1 MHTTI
6 LLLGRPRIDRPDGPA
21 PTLRG
26 SKTWALLAALILARR
41 PLSREWAAET
51 FFGSADDPRA
61 ALRWAV
67 AELRRKLADA
77 VTIEGDPLVL
87 RLAET
92 TSVDVL
98 DTAPANAPGR
108 LIAGRLPLLLEGVEL
123 HDPVEAELW
132 LTRSREACRR
142 AAVAGLTQAAETSL
156 VEGVAVEA
164 VLAARALVEDDPL
177 DEARHL
183 LLVRALAASGDRP
196 GARAAAQRCD
206 EILLHET
213 GVAASPVLMAAASV
227 PFGAPVALVD
237 RDAILGRT
245 LMEAARS
252 AMASGAV
259 QVGLA
264 HFADAE
270 AAAHRSRD
278 DLLLSEVLFAR
289 GSAVVHAVAS
299 TDPQALQDLRRSA
312 DLAIAGGRAAR
323 AAPALRE
330 LAFARAS
337 ARQPLEGL
345 VERAAELASDD
356 AAEQAAIL
364 GIRGFEAVDDGRYA
378 VALADFTS
386 SIQVAESVGA
396 GRQMAWSW
404 TLRGR
409 THLQRGELAAAA
421 ADLEGAAALVH
432 ELRWT
437 AFVPFVQAQ
446 QGLLAL
452 HEGRVDDAANLVA
465 SGWTTA
471 RVTGDQCWLSLLGQV
486 AGLVAARRGELDEA
500 MTVLAGAYSGQ
511 ATTVDRCRWIDA
523 VVLDALISVAVQAD
537 PPRAVR
543 AAARLAEVAARDRM
557 PEYAV
562 RAAAWQLRLGDADA
576 RDRALA
582 AIRAVDNPSLA
593 GLLTP

>member
-1 MHTTI
+1 MQTTI
-6 LLLGRPRIDRPDGPA
+6 RLMGRPCIDAGGPMPA
-21 PTLRG
+21 PRG
-26 SKTWALLAALILARR
+26 SKTWALFAALALARR

-67 AELRRKLADA
+67 AELRRKLAGA
-77 VTIEGDPLVL
+77 ITLEGDPLTL
-87 RLAET
+87 RLADT

-98 DTAPANAPGR
+98 DTGCAQALSR
-108 LIAGRLPLLLEGVEL
+108 LVAGRLPLLLEGVEL
-123 HDPVEAELW
+123 HDPVEAGLW

-156 VEGVAVEA
+156 AEGLAADA
-164 VLAARALVEDDPL
+164 VLAAHALVEDDPL
-177 DEARHL
+177 EEARHL
-183 LLVRALAASGDRP
+183 LLVRALAASGDRVA
-196 GARAAAQRCD
+196 AREAAQRCD
-206 EILLHET
+206 QVLLHET

-227 PFGAPVALVD
+227 PFGAPVELID

-299 TDPQALQDLRRSA
+299 TDPQALQDLHRSA
-312 DLAIAGGRAAR
+312 DLAIAGGRAAL

-330 LAFARAS
+330 LAFARAC
-337 ARQPLEGL
+337 ARQPLGGL
-345 VERAAELASDD
+345 IERAVDLAADD
-356 AAEQAAIL
+356 AAEQAAIF
-364 GIRGFEAVDDGRYA
+364 GIRAFAAVDDGRYA
-378 VALADFTS
+378 AALQDFTAS
-386 SIQVAESVGA
+386 MQVAESVGA
-396 GRQMAWSW
+396 GRQLAWSW

-421 ADLEGAAALVH
+421 ADLQGAAALVH

-437 AFVPFVQAQ
+437 AYVPFVQSQ

-452 HEGRVDDAANLVA
+452 LDDRVDDAASLVA

-471 RVTGDQCWLSLLGQV
+471 TVTGDQCWLSLLGQV
-486 AGLVAARRGELDEA
+486 AGLVAARRGRPDEA
-500 MTVLAGAYSGQ
+500 MTVLSGAYSGQ

-523 VVLDALISVAVQAD
+523 VVLDALISVAADAD
-537 PPRAVR
+537 PPRAER
-543 AAARLAEVAARDRM
+543 AAARLAEVAERDRM

-562 RAAAWQLRLGDADA
+562 RAAAWQLRLGDGDA
-576 RDRALA
+576 RERALVA
-582 AIRAVDNPSLA
+582 LQAVDNPSLA
-593 GLLTP
+593 DLLVP

>member
-77 VTIEGDPLVL
+77 VTVEGDPLVL

-108 LIAGRLPLLLEGVEL
+108 LVAGRLPLLLEGVEL

-142 AAVAGLTQAAETSL
+142 AAVAALTQAAETSL
-156 VEGVAVEA
+156 VEGVAADA

-183 LLVRALAASGDRP
+183 LLVRALAASGDRS

-213 GVAASPVLMAAASV
+213 GMAASPVLMAAASV

-337 ARQPLEGL
+337 ARQPLDGL

-386 SIQVAESVGA
+386 SVQVAESVGA

-471 RVTGDQCWLSLLGQV
+471 TVTGDQCWLSLLGQV

-500 MTVLAGAYSGQ
+500 MTLLAGAYSGQ

-523 VVLDALISVAVQAD
+523 VVLDALVSVAVQAD

-562 RAAAWQLRLGDADA
+562 RAAAWQLQLGDADA
-576 RDRALA
+576 RDRALGA
-582 AIRAVDNPSLA
+582 MRAVDNPSLA